1 MTALEHRIPPPLVML
16 LVAAVMWLAT
26 FGLGAADLLGAWR
39 WPLIAVFLALG
50 LIAPLG
56 VRQFARAGTTVNPL
70 NIAKASTLVT
80 TGVFGWTRNPM
91 YLAMASILVAW
102 ALFLGVAWTLLGP
115 VLFAAFITRF
125 QIIPEER
132 VMADKFGADYT
143 AYRARVRRWI

>member
-16 LVAAVMWLAT
+16 AVAAMMWLAT
-26 FGLGAADLLGAWR
+26 FRLNAVDVLGALR

-50 LIAPLG
+50 LLAPLA
-56 VRQFARAGTTVNPL
+56 VRQFSSAKTTVNPL
-70 NIAKASTLVT
+70 NIAKASSLVT
-80 TGVFGWTRNPM
+80 TGVFAWSRNPM
-91 YLAMASILVAW
+91 YLAMACVLIAW
-102 ALFLGVAWTLLGP
+102 ALFLNIPWTLLGP

-132 VMADKFGADYT
+132 VMADKFGAEYT